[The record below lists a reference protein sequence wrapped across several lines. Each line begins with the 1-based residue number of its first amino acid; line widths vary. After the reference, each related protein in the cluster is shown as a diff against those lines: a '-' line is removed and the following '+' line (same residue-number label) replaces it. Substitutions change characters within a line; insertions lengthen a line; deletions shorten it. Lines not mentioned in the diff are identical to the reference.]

1 MSKDYAQLALK
12 MHEENK
18 GKISVVSKVKV
29 ENRDELAVAYT
40 PGVARPCQ
48 EIHKN
53 KDDVYRYTSK
63 GNIVAVVSDGS
74 AVLGLGNIGAEASIP
89 VMEGKAILFKEFANV
104 DSFPI
109 CLKTNDVDEIVNTVK
124 LMEPVFGGINLEDI
138 SSPRC
143 FEIESRLKKEM
154 DIPVFHDDQHG
165 TAIVVASAIINYSK
179 LSGKNIEDL
188 EIVINGPGAAGL
200 AIGKILLSMK
210 VKNVIFCNEYGAINE
225 EMDNLNWAQKD
236 MLDITNIRNER
247 GTLKEVIKGKDVFIG
262 VSAPNLL
269 DREDIKTMADKSMV
283 LAMANPIPEIMPD
296 EAKAGGALVV
306 GTGRSDFPNQVNNVL
321 AFPGVFRGALD
332 VRASDINEEMKIA
345 AAYAI
350 ANTIGKEQISSE
362 NIIPDPFNKDVTN
375 NVANAVKKAA
385 IKTKVNRI

>member
-1 MSKDYAQLALK
+1 
-12 MHEENK
+12 
-18 GKISVVSKVKV
+18 
-29 ENRDELAVAYT
+29 
-40 PGVARPCQ
+40 
-48 EIHKN
+48 
-53 KDDVYRYTSK
+53 
-63 GNIVAVVSDGS
+63 
-74 AVLGLGNIGAEASIP
+74 
-89 VMEGKAILFKEFANV
+89 
-104 DSFPI
+104 
-109 CLKTNDVDEIVNTVK
+109 
-124 LMEPVFGGINLEDI
+124 
-138 SSPRC
+138 
-143 FEIESRLKKEM
+143 
-154 DIPVFHDDQHG
+154 
-165 TAIVVASAIINYSK
+165 
-179 LSGKNIEDL
+179 
-188 EIVINGPGAAGL
+188 
-200 AIGKILLSMK
+200 
-210 VKNVIFCNEYGAINE
+210 
-225 EMDNLNWAQKD
+225 

-350 ANTIGKEQISSE
+350 ANTIGKEEISSE